1 MSAVGRGRERLGNGD
16 CAEVFNKL
24 DFAKEDVGSVLRA
37 VAEGDCDTI
46 VELSGTN
53 GGVLY
58 DNGVF
63 SLNEQTL
70 HFKSI
75 HYIEDIT

>member
-1 MSAVGRGRERLGNGD
+1 MSAAGRGREGLGDGN

-46 VELSGTN
+46 VGLSGANHCATMEYFILMN
-53 GGVLY
+53 KL
-58 DNGVF
+58 F
-63 SLNEQTL
+63 TPKA
-70 HFKSI
+70 F
-75 HYIEDIT
+75 TT

>member
-1 MSAVGRGRERLGNGD
+1 MSAAGRGREGLGNGD

-24 DFAKEDVGSVLRA
+24 DFAKEDVGSVLCRA

-46 VELSGTN
+46 VKLSGTN
-53 GGVLY
+53 GDALC

-63 SLNEQTL
+63 YLNEQTL
-70 HFKSI
+70 HSKAF
-75 HYIEDIT
+75 TA

>member
-1 MSAVGRGRERLGNGD
+1 MSAVGRGREGLGNGD

-53 GGVLY
+53 GGALY

-63 SLNEQTL
+63 LLMNKLFTPKA
-70 HFKSI
+70 F
-75 HYIEDIT
+75 TT